1 MPDQDR
7 LPKLKVIRDN
17 PEVQVRGDIGFALRI
32 LRRKV
37 QLCGNHRVL
46 NLRRKYPNR
55 KDRRRLKD
63 RMATQRVRRIN
74 KLLRRNDNG

>member
-46 NLRRKYPNR
+46 NLRRKYPER
-55 KDRRRLKD
+55 PAAAEGPHGDTEGEEDKQT
-63 RMATQRVRRIN
+63 AEAE
-74 KLLRRNDNG
+74 